1 MQRQIKFRVF
11 DKVKEKMINP
21 SGGACMDVSQTQGVD
36 RWVFGIDLFNHPDD
50 VEIMQYTGLKDK
62 LGNDIYEGDLLRN
75 PAGVTAWDENNFTA
89 YEVFYH
95 DNDCADRHVG
105 FQMNRVHFQGNVAGT
120 SQFPGFLP
128 KNTEQMVVIGNIY
141 ENKELLK

>member
-1 MQRQIKFRVF
+1 MRELKFRVWMVGQLSSRMIKF
-11 DKVKEKMINP
+11 DLTEE
-21 SGGACMDVSQTQGVD
+21 
-36 RWVFGIDLFNHPDD
+36 DLDLRKLVRAKRP
-50 VEIMQYTGLKDK
+50 IMQYTGLKDK
-62 LGNDIYEGDLLRN
+62 LGNDIYEGDLLRD

-89 YEVFYH
+89 YEVFYD